1 MAKDNVFCQTRKQC
15 ALVYSMFV
23 QSLDSDTYVD
33 GKPNPKQRREEMF
46 HAGTPPSVKKHVL
59 ENFSQPD
66 GHITLL
72 ACTVTFGMGVDWK
85 GVHHVIH
92 GSTLLITSKLTNQHM
107 GKALFT
113 YVVYTNKFYF
123 T

>member
-1 MAKDNVFCQTRKQC
+1 MFFCQTRKKC
-15 ALVYSMFV
+15 PLVYSMFV
-23 QSLDSDTYVD
+23 RSLDSDMYVD

-59 ENFSQPD
+59 ENSSHPD
-66 GHITLL
+66 VHISVL
-72 ACTVTFGMGVDWK
+72 ACTVTFGMAVDWK

-92 GSTLLITSKLTNQHM
+92 GSTLLITSELTNQRM
-107 GKALFT
+107 GKALIT
-113 YVVYTNKFYF
+113 CVVYTNKCYF